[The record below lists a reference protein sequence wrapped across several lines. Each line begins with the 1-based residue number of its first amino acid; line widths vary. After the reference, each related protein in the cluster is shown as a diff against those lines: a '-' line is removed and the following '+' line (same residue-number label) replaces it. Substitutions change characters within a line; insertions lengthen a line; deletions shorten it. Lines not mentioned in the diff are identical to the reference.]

1 MLYYFTAS
9 DDSAQEHWRNT
20 IQNPYSISTC
30 LIDLDVSTVTKL
42 KDNGLHERVNMWGA
56 TPGSSNIK
64 RWGKL
69 KEGDRILAYS
79 KGEFHFYGTIFAKT
93 HNREVAKKVWGTN
106 NNDETWEYI
115 YFIKDVKP
123 VNIKAI
129 EFAAFFGYKLNF
141 TPQGFSNIDSKK
153 LEIKLATYKSIDNLI
168 KALNESFILS
178 EDEQEEDMYQA
189 NIDSDFSKVKVAEEE
204 KPESRKKTKIESGRE
219 VWPRDPKKAKQAI
232 KQAEF
237 KCEIDDTHETF
248 ISEASRRN
256 FMEAHHLIPLKMQHE
271 FEYSLDV
278 AGNIVSIC
286 PNCHRL
292 IHYARAKDKKKI
304 LELLFEKRR
313 GNLRNC
319 GIEISIKDLLGYY
332 GIDK

>member
-9 DDSAQEHWRNT
+9 DGSAQKHWQDT
-20 IQNPYSISTC
+20 IQNPYPISTH
-30 LIDLDVSTVTKL
+30 LTDLDTNTVTKL
-42 KDNGLHERVNMWGA
+42 KDNGLHERVHMWGA
-56 TPGSSNIK
+56 IPGSSNIK

-79 KGEFHFYGTIFAKT
+79 KGEFHFYGTIFAKA
-93 HNREVAKKVWGTN
+93 HNPDVAKKVWGTN
-106 NNDETWEYI
+106 NKGETWEYI
-115 YFIKDVKP
+115 YFIKDLIP
-123 VNIKAI
+123 VSIKAI

-141 TPQGFSNIDSKK
+141 TPQGFSNIDSTK
-153 LEIKLATYKSIDNLI
+153 LEIKLTKYKTIDNII
-168 KALNESFILS
+168 KGLNENFILS

-189 NIDSDFSKVKVAEEE
+189 NIDSDYNKIKVVEEE
-204 KPESRKKTKIESGRE
+204 RPEKRKKPKVESGKK

-248 ISEASRRN
+248 VSEASREN

-278 AGNIVSIC
+278 AANIISIC
-286 PNCHRL
+286 PNCHRS
-292 IHYARAKDKKKI
+292 IHYGRAKDKKKV

-313 GNLRNC
+313 DSLKKC
-319 GIEISIKDLLGYY
+319 GIEVSIEELLGYY
-332 GIDK
+332 EILK